1 MQAIVMTNGN
11 TGVSDVIIGN
21 HHDLCV
27 FCWSQGRCAPST
39 PSVCLGRARL
49 VVRADREDR
58 AVPRV
63 AAELAAEV
71 GLVEQRREATRGERR
86 VVRARAVREGRGHR
100 REHDLRPVRG
110 EDRAHGE
117 DGNGR
122 GLGRRARARAAARL
136 ARLPSP

>member
-1 MQAIVMTNGN
+1 MVAREAAHAAANEA
-11 TGVSDVIIGN
+11 
-21 HHDLCV
+21 
-27 FCWSQGRCAPST
+27 RCAPST

-71 GLVEQRREATRGERR
+71 GLVEQRREAARGERC